1 MFIYTE
7 IEREACHNNL
17 APTTSSSCHLA
28 IGDAIA
34 MTLQKING
42 FSPNDFN
49 SYHPHGNLGKKLSL
63 KLNNLID
70 NSRIPEVNLSST
82 FFQIIDEI
90 SSNMYG
96 ATAVIESDK
105 IIGIITDG
113 DIRRIIEKKHD
124 INNVLASDLMNKNPK
139 VLSESTLAYDALGVM
154 KKNNISQVLVI
165 DDNKIYKGVVHI
177 LDIIKQG
184 ISYE

>member
-1 MFIYTE
+1 MSNQIK
-7 IEREACHNNL
+7 IEK
-17 APTTSSSCHLA
+17 S
-28 IGDAIA
+28 
-34 MTLQKING
+34 KIQ
-42 FSPNDFN
+42 FYVQLP
-49 SYHPHGNLGKKLSL
+49 KKLEDL
-63 KLNNLID
+63 LHTINQNGMGVVFIVDKNEKL
-70 NSRIPEVNLSST
+70 
-82 FFQIIDEI
+82 Q
-90 SSNMYG
+90 G
-96 ATAVIESDK
+96 AL
-105 IIGIITDG
+105 TDG

-124 INNVLASDLMNKNPK
+124 INSVLASDLMNKNPK

>member
-1 MFIYTE
+1 
-7 IEREACHNNL
+7 
-17 APTTSSSCHLA
+17 
-28 IGDAIA
+28 
-34 MTLQKING
+34 
-42 FSPNDFN
+42 
-49 SYHPHGNLGKKLSL
+49 
-63 KLNNLID
+63 
-70 NSRIPEVNLSST
+70 
-82 FFQIIDEI
+82 
-90 SSNMYG
+90 MYG
-96 ATAVIESDK
+96 ATAVIESEK

-124 INNVLASDLMNKNPK
+124 INSVLVSDLMNKNPK

-165 DDNKIYKGVVHI
+165 DDNQIYKGVVHI